1 MLESIFGNATAEKV
15 LMFIHH
21 HGEAHLGA
29 IAADFAISKAAVR
42 QQLNRFERGG
52 VLVSKEM
59 GRTRIYTFNR
69 KSPLTRPVRELVEM
83 AYDQL
88 SISEKEKTFPSRRR
102 PRRKGKPVT

>member
-1 MLESIFGNATAEKV
+1 MLESIFGNPTAEKV
-15 LMFIHH
+15 LLFIHH

-29 IAADFAISKAAVR
+29 IAADYGVSKAAVR

-59 GRTRIYTFNR
+59 GRTRIYTFNK
-69 KSPLTRPVRELVEM
+69 KSPLTRPVQDLVGL

-88 SISEKEKTFPSRRR
+88 SVNEKEKIFHSRRR